1 MTALPRRVVI
11 LGASG
16 FLGRAVQGELARA
29 GVEVVAHSAK
39 TLDLT
44 RPEAAET
51 LAGQL
56 DSGTALVFAS
66 ALTPD
71 RGQTLDTYTA
81 NVAMA
86 ATVARALERQ
96 PAPCVYISSDAVYG
110 FDVNPVTEET
120 AIAPGGYY
128 ALAKYTGEKLL
139 EYVAGPGGL
148 GLLSL
153 RVAAVFGPGDPHGS
167 YGPNGFARSLARD
180 RSIRIFGQGEEE
192 RDHVHVDD
200 VARLTVALMRAGAS
214 GVFNI
219 ATGRSRSFAQVIE
232 AIRKLVPYEV
242 AVTNAPRKSPITHR
256 SYDIARLD
264 QAVPGFPFT
273 PLEDGLLAT
282 LADFGAL

>member
-1 MTALPRRVVI
+1 MTALPRRVLL

-16 FLGRAVQGELARA
+16 FLGRALQGELART
-29 GVEVVAHSAK
+29 GVEAVAHSSK

-56 DSGTALVFAS
+56 GAGTALVFAA

-71 RGQTLDTYTA
+71 RGQTLDTYAA

-96 PAPCVYISSDAVYG
+96 PVPCVYISSDAVYG
-110 FDVNPVTEET
+110 FDMNPVTEET
-120 AIAPGGYY
+120 AVAPAGYY

-139 EYVAGPGGL
+139 EYAAGAKGL
-148 GLLSL
+148 PLLSL

-192 RDHVHVDD
+192 RDHVYVDD
-200 VARLTVALMRAGAS
+200 VARLTVALMRADAH
-214 GVFNI
+214 GVFNV
-219 ATGRSRSFAQVIE
+219 ATGRSRSFAQIVE
-232 AIRKLVPYEV
+232 EYRRLVPYEV
-242 AVTNAPRKSPITHR
+242 TVANAPRKSPVTHR
-256 SYDIARLD
+256 AYDITRLD

-273 PLEDGLLAT
+273 PLEDGLRAT
-282 LADFGAL
+282 LAAFGAL

>member
-16 FLGRAVQGELARA
+16 FLGRAVQDELARA
-29 GVEVVAHSAK
+29 GVEVVAHSSK

-44 RPEAAET
+44 RPEAGEV

-56 DSGTALVFAS
+56 DPGTALVFAS

-120 AIAPGGYY
+120 AVAPGGYY

-139 EYVAGPGGL
+139 EYVAAGKGFR
-148 GLLSL
+148 LLSL

-180 RSIRIFGQGEEE
+180 RSIRVFGQGEEE

-200 VARLTVALMRAGAS
+200 VARFTVALMRAGVS

-232 AIRKLVPYEV
+232 SIRKLVPYEV
-242 AVTNAPRKSPITHR
+242 AVTNAPRQSPITHR

-273 PLEDGLLAT
+273 PLEDGLRAT
-282 LADFGAL
+282 LAAFGAL

>member
-1 MTALPRRVVI
+1 MTALPRRVVV

-29 GVEVVAHSAK
+29 SVEVVAHSSK

-44 RPEAAET
+44 RPEAAEM

-56 DSGTALVFAS
+56 DPGTTLVFAS

-120 AIAPGGYY
+120 AVTPGGYY
-128 ALAKYTGEKLL
+128 ALGKYTGEKLL
-139 EYVAGPGGL
+139 EYAAGAKGFA
-148 GLLSL
+148 LLSL
-153 RVAAVFGPGDPHGS
+153 RVAAAFGPGDPHGS

-200 VARLTVALMRAGAS
+200 VARLAVALMRAGAN

-273 PLEDGLLAT
+273 ALEDGLRAT
-282 LADFGAL
+282 LAAFGAL

>member
-1 MTALPRRVVI
+1 
-11 LGASG
+11 
-16 FLGRAVQGELARA
+16 
-29 GVEVVAHSAK
+29 
-39 TLDLT
+39 
-44 RPEAAET
+44 
-51 LAGQL
+51 
-56 DSGTALVFAS
+56 
-66 ALTPD
+66 
-71 RGQTLDTYTA
+71 
-81 NVAMA
+81 MA

-120 AIAPGGYY
+120 AVAPGGYY

-139 EYVAGPGGL
+139 EYAAGAKGL
-148 GLLSL
+148 PLLSL

-219 ATGRSRSFAQVIE
+219 ATGRSQSFAQVIE

-256 SYDIARLD
+256 SYDITRLE
-264 QAVPGFPFT
+264 QAVPGVRFT
-273 PLEDGLLAT
+273 PLEDGLRAT
-282 LADFGAL
+282 LAAFGAL

>member
-1 MTALPRRVVI
+1 MTALPARVVI

-16 FLGRAVQGELARA
+16 FLGRAVQAELARA
-29 GVEVVAHSAK
+29 GVEVVAHSSK

-44 RPEAAET
+44 RPEAAEM

-56 DSGTALVFAS
+56 DPGTTLVFAS

-81 NVAMA
+81 NVAMV

-96 PAPCVYISSDAVYG
+96 PAPSVYISSDAVYG

-120 AIAPGGYY
+120 AVAPGGYY

-139 EYVAGPGGL
+139 EYAAGAKGFP
-148 GLLSL
+148 LLSL
-153 RVAAVFGPGDPHGS
+153 RVAAAFGPGDPHGS

-180 RSIRIFGQGEEE
+180 RSIRIFGRGEEE

-200 VARLTVALMRAGAS
+200 VARLAVALMRADAS

-256 SYDIARLD
+256 SYDITRLE

-273 PLEDGLLAT
+273 PLEDGLRAT
-282 LADFGAL
+282 LAAFGAL

>member
-1 MTALPRRVVI
+1 MTALPRRAVV

-16 FLGRAVQGELARA
+16 FLGRALQGELARA
-29 GVEVVAHSAK
+29 GVEVVAYSSK

-44 RPEAAET
+44 RPEAAEV
-51 LAGQL
+51 LAAQL
-56 DSGTALVFAS
+56 DPGTTLVFAS

-96 PAPCVYISSDAVYG
+96 PASCVYISSDAVYG

-120 AIAPGGYY
+120 AVAPGGYY

-139 EYVAGPGGL
+139 EYTAGVKGCP
-148 GLLSL
+148 LLSL
-153 RVAAVFGPGDPHGS
+153 RVAAAFGPGDPHGS

-200 VARLTVALMRAGAS
+200 VARLAVALMRAGAS

-242 AVTNAPRKSPITHR
+242 SVTNAPRKSPIPHR
-256 SYDIARLD
+256 SYDITRLD
-264 QAVPGFPFT
+264 QAVPAFPFT
-273 PLEDGLLAT
+273 PLEDGLRAT
-282 LADFGAL
+282 LAAFGAL

>member
-29 GVEVVAHSAK
+29 GVEVEAHSSK

-44 RPEAAET
+44 RPEAAEV

-56 DSGTALVFAS
+56 DPGTALFFAS

-71 RGQTLDTYTA
+71 RGQTLDTYAA
-81 NVAMA
+81 NVAMV

-96 PAPCVYISSDAVYG
+96 PTPCVYISSDAVYG

-120 AIAPGGYY
+120 AVAPGSYY
-128 ALAKYTGEKLL
+128 GLAKYTGEKLL
-139 EYVAGPGGL
+139 EYAAAVKGL
-148 GLLSL
+148 RLLSL
-153 RVAAVFGPGDPHGS
+153 RVAGVFGPGDPHGS

-192 RDHVHVDD
+192 RDHICVDD
-200 VARLTVALMRAGAS
+200 VARLAVALMQAGAS

-219 ATGRSRSFAQVIE
+219 ATGYSQPFAQVVE
-232 AIRKLVPYEV
+232 TIRKLVPYEV
-242 AVTNAPRKSPITHR
+242 VVTNAPRKGAITHR
-256 SYDIARLD
+256 SYDITRLE

-273 PLEDGLLAT
+273 PLEDGLRAT
-282 LADFGAL
+282 LAAFGAL

>member
-1 MTALPRRVVI
+1 MTALPRRVVV

-29 GVEVVAHSAK
+29 GVEVVAHSSK

-44 RPEAAET
+44 RPEAAEA
-51 LAGQL
+51 LAGEL
-56 DSGTALVFAS
+56 DPGTALIFAS

-86 ATVARALERQ
+86 TTVARALDRQ

-120 AIAPGGYY
+120 AVSPGGYY
-128 ALAKYTGEKLL
+128 ALAKYTAEKLL
-139 EYVAGPGGL
+139 EYVAATKGL
-148 GLLSL
+148 PLLSL

-192 RDHVHVDD
+192 RDHIHVDD
-200 VARLTVALMRAGAS
+200 VARLTMALMRAGAG

-219 ATGRSRSFAQVIE
+219 ATGRSRSFAEVVE

-242 AVTNAPRKSPITHR
+242 AVTSAPRKSPITHR
-256 SYDIARLD
+256 SYDITRLN
-264 QAVPGFPFT
+264 QTVSGFRFT
-273 PLEDGLLAT
+273 PLEDGLQAT
-282 LADFGAL
+282 LAAFGAP

>member
-1 MTALPRRVVI
+1 VTALPRRVVI

-29 GVEVVAHSAK
+29 GVEVVAHSSK

-44 RPEAAET
+44 RPDAAEV
-51 LAGQL
+51 LAEQL
-56 DSGTALVFAS
+56 DPGTALVFAS

-86 ATVARALERQ
+86 ATVAGALERQ
-96 PAPCVYISSDAVYG
+96 PVPCVYISSDAVYG
-110 FDVNPVTEET
+110 FDVNPLTEQT
-120 AIAPGGYY
+120 AVAPGGYY

-139 EYVAGPGGL
+139 EYVAAGKGFP
-148 GLLSL
+148 LLSL

-180 RSIRIFGQGEEE
+180 RSIRIFGLGEEE

-200 VARLTVALMRAGAS
+200 VARLTGALVRADAS

-219 ATGRSRSFAQVIE
+219 ATGRSRSFAKVVE
-232 AIRKLVPYEV
+232 AIRELVPYEV
-242 AVTNAPRKSPITHR
+242 TVTNAPRKSPITHR

-273 PLEDGLLAT
+273 PFQDGLRAT
-282 LADFGAL
+282 LAAFGAL

>member
-1 MTALPRRVVI
+1 MTALPRRVVV

-29 GVEVVAHSAK
+29 GVEVVAHSSK

-44 RPEAAET
+44 RPEAAEM

-56 DSGTALVFAS
+56 DPDTALVFAS

-86 ATVARALERQ
+86 TTVARALDRR

-120 AIAPGGYY
+120 AVAPGGYY
-128 ALAKYTGEKLL
+128 ALAKYTAEKLL
-139 EYVAGPGGL
+139 EYVAATKGL
-148 GLLSL
+148 TLLSL

-180 RSIRIFGQGEEE
+180 RSIRIFGQGEEQ
-192 RDHVHVDD
+192 RDHIHVDD
-200 VARLTVALMRAGAS
+200 AARLTVALMRAGAG

-219 ATGRSRSFAQVIE
+219 ATGRSRSFAQVVE

-242 AVTNAPRKSPITHR
+242 AVTNAPRRSPITHR
-256 SYDIARLD
+256 SYDITRLN
-264 QAVPGFPFT
+264 QTVPGFRFT
-273 PLEDGLLAT
+273 PLEDGLRAT
-282 LADFGAL
+282 LAAFGAP

>member
-1 MTALPRRVVI
+1 MTALPRRAVI

-29 GVEVVAHSAK
+29 GVEVVAHSSK

-44 RPEAAET
+44 RPEAAAV

-56 DSGTALVFAS
+56 DPGTVLVFAS

-120 AIAPGGYY
+120 AVAPGGYY

-139 EYVAGPGGL
+139 EYAAGAKGL
-148 GLLSL
+148 PLLSL
-153 RVAAVFGPGDPHGS
+153 RVAALFGPGDPHGS

-192 RDHVHVDD
+192 RDHVYVDD
-200 VARLTVALMRAGAS
+200 VARLAVALMRADAR
-214 GVFNI
+214 GVVNV
-219 ATGRSRSFAQVIE
+219 ATGRSLSFAQVVE
-232 AIRKLVPYEV
+232 EYRKLVPYEV
-242 AVTNAPRKSPITHR
+242 TVTNTPRKNPITHR
-256 SYDIARLD
+256 AYDITRLE

-273 PLEDGLLAT
+273 PLEDGLRAT
-282 LADFGAL
+282 LAAFGAL

>member
-1 MTALPRRVVI
+1 M
-11 LGASG
+11 
-16 FLGRAVQGELARA
+16 
-29 GVEVVAHSAK
+29 
-39 TLDLT
+39 
-44 RPEAAET
+44 

-56 DSGTALVFAS
+56 DPGTTLVFAA

-120 AIAPGGYY
+120 AVAPGGYY

-139 EYVAGPGGL
+139 EYAAGAKGFP
-148 GLLSL
+148 LLSL
-153 RVAAVFGPGDPHGS
+153 RVAAAFGPGDPHGS

-200 VARLTVALMRAGAS
+200 VARLAVALMRAGAS

-256 SYDIARLD
+256 SYDITRLD

-273 PLEDGLLAT
+273 PLEDGLRAT
-282 LADFGAL
+282 LAAFGAL

>member
-1 MTALPRRVVI
+1 MTARPRRAVV

-29 GVEVVAHSAK
+29 GAEVVAHSSK

-44 RPEAAET
+44 RPEAALA

-56 DSGTALVFAS
+56 DADTVLVFAS

-71 RGQTLDTYTA
+71 RGQTLDTYAA

-96 PAPCVYISSDAVYG
+96 PVPCVYISSDAVYG

-120 AIAPGGYY
+120 AVAPGGYY
-128 ALAKYTGEKLL
+128 ALGKYTGEKLL
-139 EYVAGPGGL
+139 EYAAKAGGPP
-148 GLLSL
+148 LLSL
-153 RVAAVFGPGDPHGS
+153 RVAAVYGPGDPHGS

-200 VARLTVALMRAGAS
+200 VARLTATLIHAGAS
-214 GVFNI
+214 GVFNV
-219 ATGRSRSFAQVIE
+219 ATGRSRSFGQVVE
-232 AIRKLVPYEV
+232 AIRGLVPYDV
-242 AVTNAPRKSPITHR
+242 AVTNAPRKSPVTHR

-264 QAVPGFPFT
+264 RAVPGFRFT
-273 PLEDGLLAT
+273 PFEDGLRAT
-282 LADFGAL
+282 LAAFGAL

>member
-16 FLGRAVQGELARA
+16 FLGRALQSELARV
-29 GVEVVAHSAK
+29 GVEVVAHSSK

-44 RPEAAET
+44 SPEAAGT

-56 DSGTALVFAS
+56 DPGTALVFAA

-96 PAPCVYISSDAVYG
+96 SAPCVYISSDAVYG

-120 AIAPGGYY
+120 AMAPGGYY

-139 EYVAGPGGL
+139 EYVAAGKGFP
-148 GLLSL
+148 LLSL

-180 RSIRIFGQGEEE
+180 HGIRIFGQGEEE
-192 RDHVHVDD
+192 RDHLYVTDA
-200 VARLTVALMRAGAS
+200 ARLTVALMQGGAH
-214 GVFNI
+214 GVFNV
-219 ATGRSRSFAQVIE
+219 ASGRSRSFAQVIE
-232 AIRKLVPYEV
+232 TIRKLVPYDLT
-242 AVTNAPRKSPITHR
+242 VTNAPRKSPITHR
-256 SYDIARLD
+256 SYDITRLD

-273 PLEDGLLAT
+273 PLEDGLRAT
-282 LADFGAL
+282 LAAFGAL

>member
-1 MTALPRRVVI
+1 MTALPRRVVV

-29 GVEVVAHSAK
+29 GVEVVAHSSK

-44 RPEAAET
+44 RPEAAEA
-51 LAGQL
+51 LVGQL
-56 DSGTALVFAS
+56 DPGTALIFAS

-86 ATVARALERQ
+86 TTVARALDRQ

-120 AIAPGGYY
+120 AVAPGGYY
-128 ALAKYTGEKLL
+128 ALAKYTAEKLL
-139 EYVAGPGGL
+139 EYVAATKGL
-148 GLLSL
+148 PLLSL

-192 RDHVHVDD
+192 RDHIHVDD
-200 VARLTVALMRAGAS
+200 AARLTVALMRAGAG

-219 ATGRSRSFAQVIE
+219 ATGRSRSFAQVVE

-256 SYDIARLD
+256 SYDITRLN
-264 QAVPGFPFT
+264 QTVPGFRFT
-273 PLEDGLLAT
+273 PLEDGLRAT
-282 LADFGAL
+282 LAAFGAP

>member
-1 MTALPRRVVI
+1 MTALPARAVL

-29 GVEVVAHSAK
+29 GVDVVAHSSK

-44 RPEAAET
+44 RPEAAEV
-51 LAGQL
+51 LAAQL
-56 DSGTALVFAS
+56 DSGTTLVFAS

-81 NVAMA
+81 NVAMV

-96 PAPCVYISSDAVYG
+96 PAPCVYISSDAIYSS
-110 FDVNPVTEET
+110 DVNPVTEET
-120 AIAPGGYY
+120 AVAPAGYY
-128 ALAKYTGEKLL
+128 TLAKYTGEKLL
-139 EYVAGPGGL
+139 AYAAADKGFR
-148 GLLSL
+148 LLSL
-153 RVAAVFGPGDPHGS
+153 RMAAMFGPGDPHGS

-180 RSIRIFGQGEEE
+180 RSIRIFGLGEEE
-192 RDHVHVDD
+192 RDHVYVDD
-200 VARLTVALMRAGAS
+200 VARLVVALMRAGAS

-256 SYDIARLD
+256 SYDITRLD

-273 PLEDGLLAT
+273 PLEDGLRAT
-282 LADFGAL
+282 LAAFGAL

>member
-1 MTALPRRVVI
+1 MTALPRRAVV

-16 FLGRAVQGELARA
+16 FLGRALQGELERA
-29 GVEVVAHSAK
+29 GVEVVAHSSK

-44 RPEAAET
+44 RREAAEV

-56 DSGTALVFAS
+56 DPGTVLVFAS

-86 ATVARALERQ
+86 TTVARALECQ

-110 FDVNPVTEET
+110 FGVNPITEDT
-120 AIAPGGYY
+120 AVAPGGYY

-139 EYVAGPGGL
+139 EYSAGAKRLP
-148 GLLSL
+148 LLSL
-153 RVAAVFGPGDPHGS
+153 RVAAAFGPEDPHGS

-180 RSIRIFGQGEEE
+180 RSIQIFGQGEEE
-192 RDHVHVDD
+192 RDHVHVHD
-200 VARLTVALMRAGAS
+200 VARLTVALVREGS
-214 GVFNI
+214 TGVFNI
-219 ATGRSRSFAQVIE
+219 ATGRSRSFAQVVE

-256 SYDIARLD
+256 SYDITRLSR
-264 QAVPGFPFT
+264 AVPGFPFT
-273 PLEDGLLAT
+273 PFEDGLRAT
-282 LADFGAL
+282 LTAFGAL

>member
-1 MTALPRRVVI
+1 MTALPGRVVI

-29 GVEVVAHSAK
+29 GVEVVAHSSK

-44 RPEAAET
+44 RPEAAEM

-56 DSGTALVFAS
+56 DPGTTLVFAS

-81 NVAMA
+81 NVAMV

-139 EYVAGPGGL
+139 EYAAGAKGL
-148 GLLSL
+148 PLLSL

-167 YGPNGFARSLARD
+167 YGPNGFARSVACD

-200 VARLTVALMRAGAS
+200 VARLAVALVRADAS

-256 SYDIARLD
+256 SYDITRLE

-273 PLEDGLLAT
+273 PLEDGLRAT
-282 LADFGAL
+282 LAAFGAL

>member
-1 MTALPRRVVI
+1 
-11 LGASG
+11 
-16 FLGRAVQGELARA
+16 
-29 GVEVVAHSAK
+29 VAHSSK

-44 RPEAAET
+44 RPEAAEA

-56 DSGTALVFAS
+56 DPGTALVFAS

-86 ATVARALERQ
+86 ATVARALERR

-120 AIAPGGYY
+120 AVAPGGYY

-139 EYVAGPGGL
+139 EYVAAGKGFR
-148 GLLSL
+148 LLSL

-200 VARLTVALMRAGAS
+200 VARLTVALMRAGAR

-256 SYDIARLD
+256 SYDITRLD
-264 QAVPGFPFT
+264 QAVPSFPFT
-273 PLEDGLLAT
+273 PLEDGLRAT
-282 LADFGAL
+282 LAAFGAL

>member
-1 MTALPRRVVI
+1 MMALPRRVVI

-29 GVEVVAHSAK
+29 GVEVMAHSSK

-44 RPEAAET
+44 RPEAAEM
-51 LAGQL
+51 LAEQL
-56 DSGTALVFAS
+56 DPGTVLVFAS

-81 NVAMA
+81 NVAMV

-96 PAPCVYISSDAVYG
+96 SARCVYISSDAVYG

-120 AIAPGGYY
+120 AVAPGGYY

-139 EYVAGPGGL
+139 EYAAGAKGL
-148 GLLSL
+148 PLLSL

-256 SYDIARLD
+256 SYNITRLD

-273 PLEDGLLAT
+273 PLEDGLRAT
-282 LADFGAL
+282 LAAFGAL

>member
-29 GVEVVAHSAK
+29 GVEVVAHSSK

-44 RPEAAET
+44 RPEAAEV
-51 LAGQL
+51 LAAQL
-56 DSGTALVFAS
+56 DHGTTLVFTS

-120 AIAPGGYY
+120 AVAPGGYY

-139 EYVAGPGGL
+139 EYAAGAKGFP
-148 GLLSL
+148 LLSL
-153 RVAAVFGPGDPHGS
+153 RVAAAFGPGDPHGS

-200 VARLTVALMRAGAS
+200 VARLTVSLMRAGAG

-242 AVTNAPRKSPITHR
+242 TVTNAPRKSPITHR
-256 SYDIARLD
+256 SYDITRLE
-264 QAVPGFPFT
+264 QAVPGVRFT
-273 PLEDGLLAT
+273 PLEDGLRAT
-282 LADFGAL
+282 LAAFGAL